1 MNNTAVSLPRPASL
15 TLNRWVVLWGLMILV
30 TILLML
36 SKESLPWAFKYPR
49 AWQLP
54 LAGWITVFM
63 KWLINSFDL
72 GLFTFKEFTRGMAWL
87 VEQPYILV
95 KSLLS
100 TGFLR
105 GVGSDAVQ
113 VFPRISWV
121 ALVAGVMLLG
131 HYARDWKLALLVGAC
146 FGYLVIFGQWDS
158 AMVTLSSI
166 IIAVPIGIAGGMLL
180 GILGHRS
187 SGFRLVLIPILD
199 LMQTVPVFAY
209 LVPVLLLFG
218 FSPVSA
224 MIATII
230 YAMPPMVRVTLLALE
245 HISAEIVEA
254 GAMAGC

>member
-1 MNNTAVSLPRPASL
+1 MNAVVAAWKPSTQLV
-15 TLNRWVVLWGLMILV
+15 NRWFLLWLAAIAITV
-30 TILLML
+30 LLMFAR
-36 SKESLPWAFKYPR
+36 EWLPWAFKYPR

-54 LAGWITVFM
+54 LAGWISDFM

-72 GLFTFKEFTRGMAWL
+72 GLFTFKEFTRGLAWL
-87 VEQPYILV
+87 LEQPYTLV
-95 KSLLS
+95 KSMLS

-121 ALVAGVMLLG
+121 AVVAGLMLLG
-131 HYARDWKLALLVGAC
+131 HYARDWKLAMLVGAC
-146 FGYLVIFGQWDS
+146 LMYLVVFGQWDS
-158 AMVTLSSI
+158 AMMTLSSI
-166 IIAVPIGIAGGMLL
+166 LIAVPIGVVGGMLL

-187 SGFRLVLIPILD
+187 AGFRLVLIPTLD

-224 MIATII
+224 MWSWRCTS
-230 YAMPPMVRVTLLALE
+230 
-245 HISAEIVEA
+245 SA
-254 GAMAGC
+254 